1 MRLTCLLYALV
12 CLLLT
17 GFKGHCDSTVTL
29 AWDANPEANITGYKL
44 KYGFAS
50 KVYSVVIPTG
60 KVTEITIPNMVEGTQ
75 YFFAVSAFNNEGLES
90 LDSDE
95 ISYVIPINN
104 TEWPVTYTTAVVY
117 VDSEEADGY
126 GSFFAIDKNPNT
138 FWHTAWRNSQP
149 PFPHEIQIDLGGA
162 QTIKGFTY
170 LPRQDRYLEG
180 TLGQYEFYA
189 SLNRLDRGLPVAS
202 GTFAV
207 DHTLKTVYFPPV
219 AARYVIL
226 KGLSDPTSGTQMAAA
241 EIAVITDMVSLP
253 KPNGPKNLYL
263 KKITRLR

>member
-1 MRLTCLLYALV
+1 MKALCLLYAFI

-17 GFKGHCDSTVTL
+17 GIKGNCDSTVTL
-29 AWDANPEANITGYKL
+29 MWDANPEANIAGYKL

-50 KVYSVVIPTG
+50 RVYSVVVPTG

-75 YFFAVSAFNNEGLES
+75 YFFAVSAFNDEGLES
-90 LDSDE
+90 LDSAE
-95 ISYVIPINN
+95 ISCVIPIN
-104 TEWPVTYTTAVVY
+104 TADLPVTYTTAVVY
-117 VDSEEADGY
+117 ADSEEANGHDA
-126 GSFFAIDKNPNT
+126 FLAIDKNPNT
-138 FWHTAWRNSQP
+138 FWHTAWRQSQT

-170 LPRQDRYLEG
+170 LPRQDAWLNG

-189 SLNRLDRGLPVAS
+189 SLNRLDRGLAVAS

-207 DHTLKTVYFPPV
+207 DRTLKTVYFPPV

-226 KGLSDPTSGTQMAAA
+226 KGLSDPISGTQMAAA
-241 EIAVITDMVSLP
+241 EIDVITDMVSLP

-263 KKITRLR
+263 KKITRFK

>member
-1 MRLTCLLYALV
+1 MKAVCLLYALG
-12 CLLLT
+12 CLWLT
-17 GFKGHCDSTVTL
+17 GITGHCDSTVTL
-29 AWDANPEANITGYKL
+29 AWDANPEADITGYKV

-50 KVYSVVIPTG
+50 RVYSVVVPTG
-60 KVTEITIPNMVEGTQ
+60 KVTEITIPNMVDGTL
-75 YFFAVSAFNNEGLES
+75 YFFAVSAVNAENMES

-95 ISYVIPINN
+95 ISYVVPTND
-104 TEWPVTYTTAVVY
+104 TDWPLTYTTAVVY
-117 VDSEEADGY
+117 VDSEEANGY
-126 GSFFAIDKNPNT
+126 DAFLAIDKNPNT
-138 FWHTAWRNSQP
+138 FWHTAWKTSQP

-170 LPRQDRYLEG
+170 LPRQDTYLQG

-189 SLNRLDRGLPVAS
+189 SVNRLDRGFPVAS

-207 DHTLKTVYFPPV
+207 DHTLKTVYFPAV
-219 AARYVIL
+219 MARYVIL
-226 KGLSDPTSGTQMAAA
+226 KGLSDPTSRTQMAAA

>member
-50 KVYSVVIPTG
+50 KVYSVVVPTG
-60 KVTEITIPNMVEGTQ
+60 KVTKITIPNMVEGTQ

-90 LDSDE
+90 LNSDE
-95 ISYVIPINN
+95 VSYVIPTNN
-104 TEWPVTYTTAVVY
+104 TDWPVTYTTAVVY
-117 VDSEEADGY
+117 VDSEEANGY
-126 GSFFAIDKNPNT
+126 DAFLAIDKNPNT
-138 FWHTAWRNSQP
+138 FWHTAWKQSQP
-149 PFPHEIQIDLGGA
+149 TFPHEIQIDLGGA

-170 LPRQDRYLEG
+170 LPRQDAWLNG

-189 SLNRLDRGLPVAS
+189 SLNRLDRGLAVAS

-207 DHTLKTVYFPPV
+207 DRTLKTVYFPAV

-226 KGLSDPTSGTQMAAA
+226 KGLSDPTSRTQMAAA
-241 EIAVITDMVSLP
+241 EIAVIADMVSLP

>member
-1 MRLTCLLYALV
+1 MRLACLLYALV

-50 KVYSVVIPTG
+50 KVYSVVVPTG

-90 LDSDE
+90 LNSNE
-95 ISYVIPINN
+95 VSYVIPTNN
-104 TEWPVTYTTAVVY
+104 TDWPVTYTTAVVY
-117 VDSEEADGY
+117 VDSEEANGY
-126 GSFFAIDKNPNT
+126 DAFLAIDKNPNT
-138 FWHTAWRNSQP
+138 FWHTAWKRSQP
-149 PFPHEIQIDLGGA
+149 SFPHEIQIDLGGA

-170 LPRQDRYLEG
+170 LPRQDAWLNG

-189 SLNRLDRGLPVAS
+189 SLNRLDRGLAVAS

-207 DHTLKTVYFPPV
+207 DRTLKTVYFPAV
-219 AARYVIL
+219 SARYVIL
-226 KGLSDPTSGTQMAAA
+226 KGLSDPTSRTQMAAA

-263 KKITRLR
+263 KKITRRR

>member
-1 MRLTCLLYALV
+1 MRLACLLYALV

-29 AWDANPEANITGYKL
+29 AWDANPEANITGYKV

-50 KVYSVVIPTG
+50 RVYSVVVPTG

-90 LDSDE
+90 LNSNE
-95 ISYVIPINN
+95 VSYVIPTNN
-104 TEWPVTYTTAVVY
+104 TDWPVTYTTAVVY
-117 VDSEEADGY
+117 VDSEEANGNDA
-126 GSFFAIDKNPNT
+126 FLAIDKNPNT
-138 FWHTAWRNSQP
+138 FWHTAWKQSQP
-149 PFPHEIQIDLGGA
+149 TFPHEIQIDLGGS
-162 QTIKGFTY
+162 QIIKGFTY
-170 LPRQDRYLEG
+170 LPRQDAWLNG

-189 SLNRLDRGLPVAS
+189 SLNRLDRGLAVAS

-207 DHTLKTVYFPPV
+207 DRTLKTVYFPTV

>member
-1 MRLTCLLYALV
+1 MKAVCLLYALV
-12 CLLLT
+12 CLWLT
-17 GFKGHCDSTVTL
+17 GITGHCDSTVTL
-29 AWDANPEANITGYKL
+29 AWDANPEANIAGYKL

-50 KVYSVVIPTG
+50 RVYSVVVPTG

-75 YFFAVSAFNNEGLES
+75 YFFAVSAFNDEGLES

-95 ISYVIPINN
+95 ISYVIPTNDN
-104 TEWPVTYTTAVVY
+104 DWPVTYTTGVVY
-117 VDSEEADGY
+117 VDSEEANGY
-126 GSFFAIDKNPNT
+126 DAFLAIDKNPNT
-138 FWHTAWRNSQP
+138 FWHTAWRQSQP

-170 LPRQDRYLEG
+170 LPRQDAWLNG

-189 SLNRLDRGLPVAS
+189 SVNRLDRGLPVAS

-207 DHTLKTVYFPPV
+207 DRTLKTVYFPAV
-219 AARYVIL
+219 MARYVIL
-226 KGLSDPTSGTQMAAA
+226 KGLSDPTSRTQMAAA
-241 EIAVITDMVSLP
+241 EITVITDMVSLP
-253 KPNGPKNLYL
+253 KPNGPKNLYI

>member
-1 MRLTCLLYALV
+1 MKAVCLLYAFI

-17 GFKGHCDSTVTL
+17 GIKGNCDSTVTL
-29 AWDANPEANITGYKL
+29 AWDANPEADIAGYKL

-50 KVYSVVIPTG
+50 KVYSVVVPTG

-90 LDSDE
+90 LNSDE
-95 ISYVIPINN
+95 VSYVIPTNN
-104 TEWPVTYTTAVVY
+104 TDWPVTYTTAVVY
-117 VDSEEADGY
+117 VDSEEANGY
-126 GSFFAIDKNPNT
+126 DAFLAIDKNPNT
-138 FWHTAWRNSQP
+138 FWHTAWKQSQP
-149 PFPHEIQIDLGGA
+149 SFPHEIQIDLGGS

-170 LPRQDRYLEG
+170 LPRQDTYLQG

-207 DHTLKTVYFPPV
+207 DRTLKTVYFPAV

-241 EIAVITDMVSLP
+241 EIDVITDMVSLP

-263 KKITRLR
+263 KKITRLK

>member
-1 MRLTCLLYALV
+1 MRLTCLLYALA
-12 CLLLT
+12 CLWLT

-50 KVYSVVIPTG
+50 KVYSVVVPTG
-60 KVTEITIPNMVEGTQ
+60 KVTKITIPNMVEGTQ

-90 LDSDE
+90 LNSDE
-95 ISYVIPINN
+95 VSYVIPTNN
-104 TEWPVTYTTAVVY
+104 TDWPVTYTTAVVY
-117 VDSEEADGY
+117 VDSEEANGY
-126 GSFFAIDKNPNT
+126 DAFLAIDKNPNT
-138 FWHTAWRNSQP
+138 FWHTAWKQSQP
-149 PFPHEIQIDLGGA
+149 TFPHEIQIDLGGA

-170 LPRQDRYLEG
+170 LPRQDAWLNG

-189 SLNRLDRGLPVAS
+189 SLNRLDRGLAVAS

-207 DHTLKTVYFPPV
+207 DRTLKTVYFPAV

-226 KGLSDPTSGTQMAAA
+226 KGLSDPTSRTQMAAA
-241 EIAVITDMVSLP
+241 EIAVIADMVSLP